1 MLHELTPEEFLHPL
15 LAYTRSTFLTTRA
28 TTRHMVRVGSGV
40 VLTISTPGAR
50 LAVPGTLGNAAASAA
65 IEAMTRTL
73 AAELGPAG
81 VRVVCL
87 RPDVIPEAL
96 VTSHVGR
103 IFESV
108 AARTGTTAET
118 LVSERA
124 RSGTLLGRFPTL
136 KQVADY
142 AAFAASDRAGA
153 LTGAI
158 ANLSSGSL
166 VD

>member
-1 MLHELTPEEFLHPL
+1 M
-15 LAYTRSTFLTTRA
+15 
-28 TTRHMVRVGSGV
+28 
-40 VLTISTPGAR
+40 
-50 LAVPGTLGNAAASAA
+50 
-65 IEAMTRTL
+65 
-73 AAELGPAG
+73 
-81 VRVVCL
+81 
-87 RPDVIPEAL
+87 
-96 VTSHVGR
+96 
-103 IFESV
+103 
-108 AARTGTTAET
+108 
-118 LVSERA
+118 SERA